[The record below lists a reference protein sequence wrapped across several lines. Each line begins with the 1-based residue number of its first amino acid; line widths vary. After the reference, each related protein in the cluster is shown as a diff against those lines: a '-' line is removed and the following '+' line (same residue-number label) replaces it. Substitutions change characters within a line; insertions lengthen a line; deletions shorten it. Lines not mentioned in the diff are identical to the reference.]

1 MTNIGQIF
9 RRGKRSSYQRE
20 LHPNLGSQQPSSST
34 VESYNSSSDWNS
46 HVTLGSR
53 RFPEP
58 EPLRRVPENAADY
71 HSPAELDAPG
81 NTSWV
86 SVPHTPQQPRYH
98 QQYEQQQHLQ
108 LPRQQPQPQR
118 NIIADEE
125 ISRARQANDIT
136 AQRNEERRILERR
149 RNASADNVRR
159 LRALIRER
167 YALDLYVWEKRNVPK
182 ASRKR
187 IEPSCKKA
195 DTILQ
200 EIYFI
205 VNDWDE
211 DLFDEQEWQV
221 VKRIKAGLFTRPME
235 NGESGEPAIWGDLAP
250 WDRRDDAGMTP
261 NIGRAP
267 TSRVKC

>member
-1 MTNIGQIF
+1 MTNIAQIF

-20 LHPNLGSQQPSSST
+20 HPPNLGSQQPSSST
-34 VESYNSSSDWNS
+34 VESNTSSGLNS
-46 HVTLGSR
+46 HVSLSSR
-53 RFPEP
+53 GFPEP

-71 HSPAELDAPG
+71 RSPAELYAPG

-86 SVPHTPQQPRYH
+86 SVPRTPQPPRYY
-98 QQYEQQQHLQ
+98 QQHEQQQHEQQQHLQ
-108 LPRQQPQPQR
+108 QPRQQPQPQR
-118 NIIADEE
+118 IIIANEE
-125 ISRARQANDIT
+125 TISRARQANDIT
-136 AQRNEERRILERR
+136 TQRNEERRILERR

-195 DTILQ
+195 DAILQ

-211 DLFDEQEWQV
+211 DLFDDQEWQI
-221 VKRIKAGLFTRPME
+221 VKRIKAGLSTRPME
-235 NGESGEPAIWGDLAP
+235 DGESGEPAIWGDLAP
-250 WDRRDDAGMTP
+250 WDRRDDAEQRS
-261 NIGRAP
+261 RAIE
-267 TSRVKC
+267 SC